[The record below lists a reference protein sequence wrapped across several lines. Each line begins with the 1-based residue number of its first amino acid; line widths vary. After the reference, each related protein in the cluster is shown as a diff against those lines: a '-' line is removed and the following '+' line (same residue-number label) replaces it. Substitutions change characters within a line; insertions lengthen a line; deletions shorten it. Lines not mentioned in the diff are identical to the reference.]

1 MNIETVGTE
10 ADSVI
15 DALPVSSIQEGISG
29 QLPVGDEVP
38 QPVGDKV
45 PKGDE
50 FQAILQL
57 MIEPSGLVNPV
68 SLSSSS
74 SGPDFPSTINTT
86 AFEDSGEPEGLPTMM
101 GSMSADAVIPVA
113 SSQPGLNLSSQYVLP
128 EQPVQSPAPA
138 ETPAVKPAPVAE
150 AAPHTVQAVLPDIQ
164 QNMATGSLQQSA
176 QLSIEPLQK
185 RMLSNQEASAP
196 ESAVEPSANQE
207 SPTTTQPA
215 TTNVS
220 GTLLKSSEYSTVRQ
234 PSSTIQPDGLTV
246 TTPAKN
252 CVMFS
257 GDRHARAVAEF
268 PGLGA
273 VQVVMTRNNSEVTV
287 NLQASKQSLPTLE
300 SCSSVLHQLVSDSMQ
315 QMQIP
320 GNAVNNPLNREE
332 PGGSSAMESGLKIAL
347 SLTTPD
353 HSGSDR
359 GGQHSLAEELAE
371 ELAGEL
377 AERSDVSD
385 KHADILASAPQ
396 TLQEYRSSFALS
408 RCSGRALIDL
418 LI

>member
-15 DALPVSSIQEGISG
+15 DALPASSIQEGISG
-29 QLPVGDEVP
+29 QLPVGDE
-38 QPVGDKV
+38 V

-68 SLSSSS
+68 SVSSSS
-74 SGPDFPSTINTT
+74 SGPDFISTINTT
-86 AFEDSGEPEGLPTMM
+86 AFEDSGEPEGLPTIN
-101 GSMSADAVIPVA
+101 GAISADAVIPTA
-113 SSQPGLNLSSQYVLP
+113 YSQPGLNSSSQHVPP
-128 EQPVQSPAPA
+128 EQPVQNPAPA
-138 ETPAVKPAPVAE
+138 ETLTVKPVPEGE
-150 AAPHTVQAVLPDIQ
+150 ADLHSVQAVLPDIQ
-164 QNMATGSLQQSA
+164 QTMATGSLQKSA
-176 QLSIEPLQK
+176 QLSIAPLQK
-185 RMLSNQEASAP
+185 RMLSSQEASTP
-196 ESAVEPSANQE
+196 ESTVEPPANQE

-252 CVMFS
+252 CLMFS

-268 PGLGA
+268 PGLGS

-332 PGGSSAMESGLKIAL
+332 PGGSSATESGLKIAL

-359 GGQHSLAEELAE
+359 GGQHSLAG

-408 RCSGRALIDL
+408 RCSGMALIDL